1 MTSSGNDENSDLFP
15 EGHAKLKDIFGIEK
29 TEWEL

>member
-15 EGHAKLKDIFGIEK
+15 GGHAKLNDKIGIEK